1 MKKVILKSLSL
12 INWKGEKQRTTE
24 FNGLETT
31 ISGENGLGKTR
42 HFDAFMWLLFGKDSQ
57 DRKDYQIKTLVN
69 GKPLEKVDCEVSGIL
84 MVDDEEIRLRRA
96 FVEDWVK
103 PRGQVEQVFKGNHT
117 ETYWNDAPVN
127 VSEYQKRISAIIDD
141 SVFKMVTNPLFFA
154 NMKWQDQ
161 REQLFQLAGTIT
173 DHEIA
178 ANNPSFAALLDKI
191 SGKSLVDFKREI
203 SAKKKRLKDDLEQIQ
218 PRIDQ
223 THRLMPQKEDYSE
236 LERQLAEVD
245 KEIESVDKAITDKTT
260 AIRQQYEGVQKK
272 QSEINDLK
280 QRRQKVLFD
289 AQSQAR
295 EAAFTANASRR
306 DLESNIKSTEN
317 EIATMQRSYQLS
329 VRELESLKERL
340 ELKNKDIEALRKTWF
355 DENAKEHQGDD
366 TCHSC
371 GQVLPESMKNN
382 ARQLFADAKAK
393 KLAEITR
400 KGGEMG
406 NESSQLVQDIADAEK
421 TLETQKNDLQIKR
434 DQLVSLSNQ
443 ITQLPV
449 VEQSDVKPEE
459 INEYVQLT
467 GQIKALESTLD
478 SGTEQID
485 TTELQ
490 NRKKGFLQMR
500 DEIKGRLSSRETIV
514 QFQNQIAQLET
525 QGKDLAQQIAD
536 VEREEYTIQ
545 NFTKAKIDECERR
558 INGLFS
564 LVKFKLFDYTIEGNE
579 SETCVPLV
587 DGVPFPTV
595 NTAGKVNAGLDII
608 NALCRFYNVCAP
620 IFIDGRES
628 VNRLIQTESQII
640 NLVVSHDKSLI
651 IK

>member
-1 MKKVILKSLSL
+1 MKQFIAKQLTLEHFKAAKFREVVF
-12 INWKGEKQRTTE
+12 GE
-24 FNGLETT
+24 ETT
-31 ISGENGLGKTR
+31 IKGDNATGKSTI
-42 HFDAFMWLLFGKDSQ
+42 FDSYCWLLFGKDAQ
-57 DRKDYQIKTLVN
+57 GRKDYEIRPIIDGVL
-69 GKPLEKVDCEVSGIL
+69 LRKVDCEVSGVFL
-84 MVDDEEIRLRRA
+84 LDGEELRLRR
-96 FVEDWVK
+96 VYKEKWVK
-103 PRGQVEQVFKGNHT
+103 PRGKIEEEFAGNVT
-117 ETYWNDAPVN
+117 ECYWNDTPILVT
-127 VSEYQKRISAIIDD
+127 EYQARINTIIND
-141 SVFKMVTNPLFFA
+141 SVFKMISIPLYFPTLDW
-154 NMKWQDQ
+154 KLQ

-173 DHEIA
+173 DNEIA
-178 ANNPSFAALLDKI
+178 AGNPEFATLLDRI
-191 SGKSLVDFKREI
+191 SGKSLVDFKREL
-203 SAKKKRLKDDLEQIQ
+203 SSRKKRLKDDLAQVQ

-223 THRLMPQKEDYSE
+223 TLRLMPQKEDYSE
-236 LERQLAEVD
+236 LERQLAGLD
-245 KEIESVDKAITDKTT
+245 KDIETIDKAITDKTT
-260 AIRQQYEGVQKK
+260 AMRQQYEGVQKR

-306 DLESNIKSTEN
+306 DLENNIKSTEN
-317 EIATMQRSYQLS
+317 EIATMQRSCQLS
-329 VRELESLKERL
+329 VRGIESLKEHL
-340 ELKNKDIEALRKTWF
+340 ESKNKDIEALRKTWF
-355 DENAKEHQGDD
+355 EENAKQYQGDD
-366 TCHSC
+366 ACHSC

-393 KLAEITR
+393 KLAEITQ

-406 NESSQLVQDIADAEK
+406 NETSQLLQEIADAEK
-421 TLETQKNDLQIKR
+421 TFETQKNDMQIKR

-443 ITQLPV
+443 ITQFPV
-449 VEQSDVKPEE
+449 VGQSDVKPEE

-467 GQIKALESTLD
+467 GQIKTLESSLGP
-478 SGTEQID
+478 GTEPTD

-514 QFQNQIAQLET
+514 RFQNQIAQLEV

-536 VEREEYTIQ
+536 AEREEYTIK

-564 LVKFKLFDYTIEGNE
+564 LVRFKLFEYTIEGNE
-579 SETCVPLV
+579 SETCIALV
-587 DGVPFPTV
+587 DGVPFPSV
-595 NTAGKVNAGLDII
+595 NTGGRVNAGLDII
-608 NALCRFYNVCAP
+608 NALTRFYGVTAP

-628 VNRLIQTESQII
+628 VNQLIKTESQII
-640 NLVVSHDKSLI
+640 NLVVSKDKELI